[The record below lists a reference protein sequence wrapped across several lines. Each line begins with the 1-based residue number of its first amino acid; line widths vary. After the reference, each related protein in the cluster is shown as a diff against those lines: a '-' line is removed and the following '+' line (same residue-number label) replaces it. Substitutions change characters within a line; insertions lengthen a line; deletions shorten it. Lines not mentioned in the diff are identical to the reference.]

1 MIRIGVIGA
10 AGKMGRAVLA
20 AVERADDLELTCV
33 IDPRIENLEL
43 APAVLKVATPSDLP
57 DDAAEVLVDF
67 TNPDAARAHLPAT
80 LRRGFHLVVGTTG
93 LGQGE
98 LDELAAISKAT
109 GANLVMAAN
118 FSIGAILLMR
128 FAAQAAPYFEG
139 VEVIELHHDEKLDAP
154 SGTAIKTVEAIAA
167 ARQRAGLGSPHDPT
181 TTEVIVGARGAK
193 GAGDIRIHSVRL
205 AGLVAHEEVIFG
217 DPGQGLTIRHDSYD
231 RVSFMAGV
239 LLAVRRIGERPGIT
253 IGLDS
258 LLDS

>member
-1 MIRIGVIGA
+1 MIRVGVIGA

-20 AVERADDLELTCV
+20 AVAGAEDLELTCV
-33 IDPRIENLEL
+33 IDPMVEHLEV
-43 APAVLKVATPSDLP
+43 PPSVLKVTAPGELP
-57 DDAAEVLVDF
+57 DGAADVLVDF
-67 TNPDAARAHLPAT
+67 TSPDAARAHLPAT

-98 LDELAAISKAT
+98 LDELAAISTET
-109 GANLVMAAN
+109 GANVLMAAN
-118 FSIGAILLMR
+118 FAIGAILLMR

-139 VEVIELHHDEKLDAP
+139 VEVIELHHDQKLDAP

-167 ARQRAGLGSPHDPT
+167 ARSAAGRGAPHDPT
-181 TTEVIVGARGAK
+181 TTEVLNGARGAK
-193 GAGDIRIHSVRL
+193 GAGGISVHSVRL
-205 AGLVAHEEVIFG
+205 PGLVAHEEVIFG

-239 LLAVRRIGERPGIT
+239 LLAIRKIASRPGVT
-253 IGLDS
+253 IGLDP